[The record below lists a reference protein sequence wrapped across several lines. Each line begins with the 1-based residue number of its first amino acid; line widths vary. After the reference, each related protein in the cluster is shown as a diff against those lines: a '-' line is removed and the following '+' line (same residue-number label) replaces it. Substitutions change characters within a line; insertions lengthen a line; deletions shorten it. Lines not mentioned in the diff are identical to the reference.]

1 MKTNSLLAHP
11 GLPAVQG
18 RTGPPV
24 VLISSMAGQPAG
36 PAQLAGGSGWELGS
50 AGGAGGEA
58 ASGGLQTPRAV
69 LGSPHIG
76 EVAGMVRMAGSRDVS
91 VGCV

>member
-1 MKTNSLLAHP
+1 
-11 GLPAVQG
+11 
-18 RTGPPV
+18 
-24 VLISSMAGQPAG
+24 MAGQPAG